1 MPDDVEIWSACLAG
15 RESRFSEPADQCMED
30 IVAGLAPEVTAL
42 GDRPLVVFGHSM
54 GAQVGFALCRQME
67 QVGPSRPVLLVAS
80 GHEAPHVYRPGGH
93 HRLPDAELVGHL
105 SSLSGTPAEVLANPD
120 VMALLLP
127 TIRADLKVGET
138 YRPAPGEKLSCAIV
152 TYTGAEDDL
161 DPQKVARWADLTSGP
176 TWARS
181 FPGGHFY
188 LSSSAGAV
196 ISSLVADA
204 GTALSGA
211 GLAGAAREVSP

>member
-1 MPDDVEIWSACLAG
+1 
-15 RESRFSEPADQCMED
+15 MED
-30 IVAGLAPEVTAL
+30 IVAGLAPEVNTL

-67 QVGPSRPVLLVAS
+67 QAGQSRPVLLVAS
-80 GHEAPHVYRPGGH
+80 GHEAPHVYRPRGH
-93 HRLPDAELVGHL
+93 HQLPDAELVGLL
-105 SSLSGTPAEVLANPD
+105 SSLSGTPAELLANPE

-127 TIRADLKVGET
+127 TIRADLKVVET
-138 YRPAPGEKLSCAIV
+138 YRPVPGEKVSCAIV

-176 TWARS
+176 SGARS

-188 LSSSAGAV
+188 LATCADAV

-204 GTALSGA
+204 GTALSGSV
-211 GLAGAAREVSP
+211 LAGSVLAGSVLAVAREVSP